1 MGVIIIIMPSA
12 TRVHSS
18 DTQVF
23 IDDVIITGLQTKNVE
38 INREYQDLNSLG
50 STHNKDKILTSNQ
63 TVSINLD
70 YLVVD
75 YGFDPF
81 DTDAGLLNID
91 KQEIKIVDTTHEF
104 IATGVYLQSC
114 SLDISVGETPRGT
127 ASYEADG
134 IAYDDQVFL
143 TQLDQTQHQNVN
155 LFRPQEI
162 TVSKSAGFEDGVEGC
177 GGGICSFCIQSAS
190 ISVSLN
196 REPVNRAGEMAPR
209 MRYPSLPING
219 EISFEAVKTKMKDVD
234 ISSLVLEKGSLIFDL
249 KRSAKNYSLQ
259 YSIKDCSLTSVS
271 EGLDIDGNAT
281 MSFSYQFPLNNT
293 GLRVLKI
300 TPECDLENEW
310 GNIDIWLD
318 ECDWPQP

>member
-104 IATGVYLQSC
+104 VASGVYLQSC
-114 SLDISVGETPRGT
+114 SLDMSVGDAPRGS

-177 GGGICSFCIQSAS
+177 GGGVCGFCIQSAS

-196 REPVNRAGEMAPR
+196 RAPVNRGGR
-209 MRYPSLPING
+209 NG
-219 EISFEAVKTKMKDVD
+219 TKDEISLLAYKWRGIFRGCKNKNERCGYFFFGFR
-234 ISSLVLEKGSLIFDL
+234 KG
-249 KRSAKNYSLQ
+249 
-259 YSIKDCSLTSVS
+259 
-271 EGLDIDGNAT
+271 
-281 MSFSYQFPLNNT
+281 
-293 GLRVLKI
+293 
-300 TPECDLENEW
+300 
-310 GNIDIWLD
+310 
-318 ECDWPQP
+318 